1 MGRFHARI
9 KAAAGAAPPPLHT
22 KWKRTAGYGAQV
34 QKRSLPPVIVL
45 GLDTPVGLT
54 AVRELGRHQV
64 PLIGVAYHAL
74 SIGRGSRWLDSFLL
88 RPEGPLADWLPG
100 LIARTGAGAVLPMK
114 DRDIVDL
121 AALGETIAGCRNLG
135 ARAGPMALI
144 TDKTLT
150 IEAARGCGIEV
161 PGNWQ
166 PESAEEEFPEL
177 GWPVVLKWADPLRAM
192 EILKRASIRDTKS
205 EYCHDAAALRAAL
218 RRYDG
223 AGGFPLV
230 QSYCP
235 GRGLG
240 QTLYMEGGR
249 ATLRFQHER
258 VHEWPPHG
266 GVSSLCRA
274 VPLDRHREQMAL
286 SEQLL
291 AALGWEGFA
300 MVEYRHDPATGRN
313 LFMEVNGHLWGSLAL
328 TSACGAEFVWEA
340 YRRQLLGQ
348 TDPAPPPRFGL
359 SARDTVKE
367 TRRIVRVLFRPDRI
381 PDPAF
386 RRTPLG
392 DLARYLFGFV
402 DPRTRG
408 YVFAWSDPVP
418 LLWSAAGSVIR
429 AARRLKERLSRRLAP
444 LGDGPLRQRG
454 TRRAAEPR

>member
-1 MGRFHARI
+1 MN
-9 KAAAGAAPPPLHT
+9 KSP
-22 KWKRTAGYGAQV
+22 
-34 QKRSLPPVIVL
+34 LPPVIVL

-54 AVRELGRHQV
+54 ALRELGRHGV
-64 PLIGVAYHAL
+64 PLIGVAYHEL
-74 SIGRGSRWLDSFLL
+74 SIGRGSRWLDAFLV
-88 RPEGPLADWLPG
+88 RPDAPVAEWLPD

-121 AALGETIAGCRNLG
+121 AALGETIGGCRNLG
-135 ARAGPMALI
+135 ALAGPMALI
-144 TDKTLT
+144 TDKNPTLA
-150 IEAARGCGIEV
+150 AARACGIEV

-166 PESAEEEFPEL
+166 PESAEEAFPDL

-192 EILKRASIRDTKS
+192 EILNRASLRDMKS
-205 EYCHDAAALRAAL
+205 EYCHDAEALRRAL
-218 RRYDG
+218 RRYEG

-235 GRGLG
+235 GRGFG
-240 QTLYMEGGR
+240 QTLYMENGR

-286 SEQLL
+286 SERLL
-291 AALGWEGFA
+291 AKLGWQGFA

-328 TSACGAEFVWEA
+328 ASASGAEFVWEA
-340 YRRQLLGQ
+340 YRRQVLGR
-348 TDPAPPPRFGL
+348 TDPAPQPRAGL

-367 TRRIVRVLFRPDRI
+367 TRRILRVLFRPDRI

-386 RRTPLG
+386 DRTPLK
-392 DLARYLFGFV
+392 DLARYLSGFV

-418 LLWSAAGSVIR
+418 FFWSVAASLIRAGRRLRKRLARR
-429 AARRLKERLSRRLAP
+429 AARSAGRPPRP
-444 LGDGPLRQRG
+444 HG
-454 TRRAAEPR
+454 TEPAAEPR